1 MIKIPEHMFRRMDE
15 SDDINFYK
23 EPRFV
28 QHIDQLTID
37 ALTDFY
43 SEFIPKHAKVLD
55 LMSSWV
61 SHLPKDNQYEK
72 VAILGMNDR
81 ELEANDQATEIK
93 VHDLNQ
99 NPNLPYSENSFDTS
113 IISVSIQYLTK
124 PVAVF
129 SSLANVLKENG
140 QICIALSHRLFPT
153 KAIYAFHKLTP
164 NERVSLVMQ
173 YLKSAGF
180 ENIEFIDKSP
190 ENSDPLWIVTGINGK
205 RSET

>member
-23 EPRFV
+23 EPRLV

>member
-1 MIKIPEHMFRRMDE
+1 MFRRMDE

-23 EPRFV
+23 EPRLV

-113 IISVSIQYLTK
+113 IIS
-124 PVAVF
+124 
-129 SSLANVLKENG
+129 
-140 QICIALSHRLFPT
+140 
-153 KAIYAFHKLTP
+153 
-164 NERVSLVMQ
+164 
-173 YLKSAGF
+173 LKS
-180 ENIEFIDKSP
+180 K
-190 ENSDPLWIVTGINGK
+190 
-205 RSET
+205 